1 MKRFAI
7 FALTLGTLFS
17 FAFVASP
24 AFAGDAAAKKAAC
37 EAIGGTSNAAG
48 DCSTG
53 ATNATP
59 QDIFS
64 QVIQIFSWVV
74 GAISVIML
82 IFGGFKYITS
92 GGDAGK
98 ITGAKNTILYAI
110 VGLVIVALS
119 QVIINFVLDRAINA
133 SKKPPAAMMQVA
145 RYS

>member
-1 MKRFAI
+1 MKRFA
-7 FALTLGTLFS
+7 FFVLALGTLFS
-17 FAFVASP
+17 FAFAASP
-24 AFAGDAAAKKAAC
+24 AFAADDASKSAAC
-37 EAIGGTSNAAG
+37 EAIGGTYSG
-48 DCSTG
+48 GKCSTPG
-53 ATNATP
+53 NTAEP

-64 QVIQIFSWVV
+64 QIIQIFSWVV

-98 ITGAKNTILYAI
+98 ITSAKNTILYAV

-119 QVIINFVLDRAINA
+119 QVIVNFVLSKAVDA
-133 SKKPPAAMMQVA
+133 SKKPTTLITKVV